1 MAVRFTK
8 TCAALAAW
16 LLPAA
21 IALGQQPGDDAERFS
36 AIDRN
41 QDGYVA
47 PDEARDAQWRS
58 RFGELDRDNDGRL
71 SEAEYV
77 TLEDS
82 GASAAAGASSINE
95 EKKE

>member
-8 TCAALAAW
+8 TCAALAAG

-21 IALGQQPGDDAERFS
+21 IALGQQAEDEPRSFS
-36 AIDRN
+36 SIDRN

-47 PDEARDAQWRS
+47 PDEARDVEWRN

-77 TLEDS
+77 TLDDS
-82 GASAAAGASSINE
+82 RASAAAGASSINE